1 MKNIALQL
9 LCFKNFP
16 LHLRAAAKQVPSV
29 LRYAR
34 RKLPSLRF
42 VISSMTE
49 PTPDQQ
55 PDLKSLVQQL
65 NQSGRQND
73 IKQRRAKIDALID
86 EDFVTLKDLLHK
98 LAQ

>member
-1 MKNIALQL
+1 
-9 LCFKNFP
+9 
-16 LHLRAAAKQVPSV
+16 
-29 LRYAR
+29 
-34 RKLPSLRF
+34 
-42 VISSMTE
+42 MTE